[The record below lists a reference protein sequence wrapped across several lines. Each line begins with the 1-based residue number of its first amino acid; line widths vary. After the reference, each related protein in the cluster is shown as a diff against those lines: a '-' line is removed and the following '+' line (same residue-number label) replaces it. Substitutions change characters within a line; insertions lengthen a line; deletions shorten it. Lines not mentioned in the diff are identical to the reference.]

1 MCNLFPFSEDIDTS
15 LNTSLY
21 YASGLWGDGV
31 LRPWITFAVSA
42 QLYGPWLVSVT
53 PCLVIDIGYLLKS
66 DLTARP
72 KRFMMCGTTPAAV
85 HCCHPAASAARY
97 FQQAICGKFQMPAPV
112 KRADFKPC
120 YPAFLPSCYL
130 TGFLFLPARTV
141 HVDVTPPCEVSAT
154 RFAIKTHHISV
165 RSLCWRETADLR
177 NA

>member
-1 MCNLFPFSEDIDTS
+1 MGNLFPFSEGSS
-15 LNTSLY
+15 LNSISCIRIMGWWSSVSLDNLCCLCS
-21 YASGLWGDGV
+21 ALWTV
-31 LRPWITFAVSA
+31 TRLRHS
-42 QLYGPWLVSVT
+42 L

-66 DLTARP
+66 DLTACP

-130 TGFLFLPARTV
+130 TGFLFLPARTF

-154 RFAIKTHHISV
+154 WFTIKTHHISV
-165 RSLCWRETADLR
+165 RSLCWCETANLR